1 MISCL
6 LAQLFQEQQLWL
18 ASQRWCLFPA
28 RFNPESQTSDAKT
41 SHETWSNK
49 MKCCHCGVYVY
60 YQGNIIH
67 WTVLLLRASWDIS
80 AFLSIS
86 VHWRKAVRKEQVWS
100 WMWTHAIMNI
110 YLILQRTKAPGCS
123 STLVILTWNECIM
136 SYLSCYM
143 PNVTCSVEQMT
154 MSLSLASLKAQ
165 AAILRFN
172 ITADIGWRKKLFCI
186 PSSPAEDQH
195 HTN

>member
-1 MISCL
+1 MQRLNIKPD
-6 LAQLFQEQQLWL
+6 QIRWKQFVLW
-18 ASQRWCLFPA
+18 A
-28 RFNPESQTSDAKT
+28 RYCQ
-41 SHETWSNK
+41 H
-49 MKCCHCGVYVY
+49 GVVVY
-60 YQGNIIH
+60 CQGNIIH
-67 WTVLLLRASWDIS
+67 WRVLLLWASWDIS

-86 VHWRKAVRKEQVWS
+86 VRWRKAARKEQARS
-100 WMWTHAIMNI
+100 WTWTCAIMNI
-110 YLILQRTKAPGCS
+110 YLILQKTKAPGYS
-123 STLVILTWNECIM
+123 SALVILTWNECIM
-136 SYLSCYM
+136 SYLSCFM

-154 MSLSLASLKAQ
+154 ARFSLASVKAQ